1 MAESKIKPIP
11 NIEVDSGWQELTDA
25 TKFSRS
31 IYYRKIGKLVQ
42 VIVDGISFVSPVT
55 SSFYSIATLPSD
67 YRPSKLQYASA
78 SGDIDYPAL
87 MSISTNGTLGLYKE
101 KNTSIASLF
110 CDVMFFTD

>member
-1 MAESKIKPIP
+1 MAEGITPKYMDG
-11 NIEVDSGWQELTDA
+11 VDSGWQELTDT

-55 SSFYSIATLPSD
+55 SSFYAIAALPSG

-78 SGDIDYPAL
+78 SGDFDYPAL
-87 MSISTNGTLGLYKE
+87 MSLSTNGTLGLYLE
-101 KNTSIASLF
+101 KNSSIASFF
-110 CDVMFFTD
+110 CDVMFFAD